1 MNLLLNDQTDEPLHL
16 DLCLD
21 ELSPETGIIELLK
34 TLRPQWRAE
43 DIQLKMFTEG
53 ITNQLLCCSVSSDT
67 AMVLV
72 RVYGRKTEL
81 FLDRK
86 KEVEMLKLLHSHGC
100 GPRLYC
106 SFHNG
111 ICYEFLKGVALEDVL
126 LQQPSVYRTLAFF
139 VPPCPPLQQ
148 RRSSMPS
155 LSPGSTTAVFFT
167 DSQCRVAARL
177 VAVEMGKIHSI
188 KPKSSWSTEPVLWSK
203 LDNYLKLL
211 QDCENDDDVVQQD
224 SQLDIPS
231 VDVLISETEE
241 LKKHLK
247 RVESPTV
254 LCHNDLLTKNIIYN
268 SDEGGVKFI
277 DYEYAD
283 FNYQAYD
290 IGNHFNEFAG
300 VNNVDYGLYPSRELQ
315 WDWLTVYL
323 QSIKINSQV
332 DSQVTQREV
341 NTLYVQV
348 CKFSLASHLSWGLWA
363 LLQARY
369 STINFNFLK
378 YAAARF
384 SYYFKKKEEYLGMAL
399 P

>member
-1 MNLLLNDQTDEPLHL
+1 MDLLSNDQTDEPLHL
-16 DLCLD
+16 EVCLD
-21 ELSPETGIIELLK
+21 ELSPHTGIIELLK

-43 DIQLKMFTEG
+43 DIQLKVFTEG
-53 ITNQLLCCSVSSDT
+53 ITNQLLGCSVSSDS
-67 AMVLV
+67 AVVLV
-72 RVYGRKTEL
+72 RVYGRMTEL
-81 FLDRK
+81 FIDRK
-86 KEVEMLKLLHSHGC
+86 KEVETLRLLHSHGC

-111 ICYEFLKGVALEDVL
+111 ICYEFLKGVALDDVL
-126 LQQPSVYRTLAFF
+126 LRQPSVY
-139 VPPCPPLQQ
+139 
-148 RRSSMPS
+148 
-155 LSPGSTTAVFFT
+155 
-167 DSQCRVAARL
+167 RL

-188 KPKSSWSTEPVLWSK
+188 KPKCSSSVEPVLWSK
-203 LDNYLKLL
+203 LANYLKLL
-211 QDCENDDDVVQQD
+211 QNCDAENDVDVLRPG

-231 VDVLISETEE
+231 VEVLINETEE
-241 LKKHLK
+241 LKRHLN

-268 SDEGGVKFI
+268 SDEGVVKFI

-300 VNNVDYGLYPSRELQ
+300 VNNVDYSLYPSRELQ
-315 WDWLTVYL
+315 WDWLTSYL
-323 QSIKINSQV
+323 QSVRINSRV
-332 DSQVTQREV
+332 DSQITQREV
-341 NTLYVQV
+341 NTLYIQV

-363 LLQARY
+363 LLQAKY
-369 STINFNFLK
+369 STIKFNFLK

-384 SYYFKKKEEYLGMAL
+384 SFYFKKKEEYLEMTL

>member
-126 LQQPSVYRTLAFF
+126 LQQPSVY
-139 VPPCPPLQQ
+139 
-148 RRSSMPS
+148 
-155 LSPGSTTAVFFT
+155 
-167 DSQCRVAARL
+167 RL